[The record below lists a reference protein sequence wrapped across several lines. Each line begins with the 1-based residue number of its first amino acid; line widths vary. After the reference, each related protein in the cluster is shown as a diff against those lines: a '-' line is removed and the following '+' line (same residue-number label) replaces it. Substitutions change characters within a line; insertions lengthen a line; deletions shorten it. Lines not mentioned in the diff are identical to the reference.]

1 MRKFAVLLVVLLLA
15 AVGLY
20 VAGGRLPGASIQIVQ
35 PEQFAG
41 SNTPVR
47 VTIGALPA
55 ALSSVDVVVEQDGR
69 STPLVSTSGGAG
81 NAAVTADG
89 AAATRV
95 DTRISPE
102 TVPGLHSG
110 PARLVVTATRPV
122 LRGLRRI
129 TTTASRELQVRLEPP
144 TVSVL
149 SSQHYIKVG
158 GAELVVYRVAPAD
171 VSSGVRVG
179 EIEYPGY
186 PATGVHADGVS
197 ITDPAV
203 RVAFF
208 ALGWDQP
215 LDTPI
220 DVFARDAAGNT
231 AQVALEHR
239 TFPSPARSS
248 RIAIT
253 DAFLQRVVPAILAS
267 TKEVAPTGSLVDQF
281 LVINGDLR
289 KRNAAT
295 IASFAAHTAPEMLW
309 GGVAFHP
316 FTNSAA
322 ESAFADRRTYVYD
335 GREIDHQV
343 HLGFDLA
350 SYAHTPVVAAN
361 RGRVLYAAEL
371 GIYGNCVILDHGMGV
386 QSLYGHMSS
395 LQVKPGDVV
404 DKGQTLGLSGMTGLA
419 GGDHLHFTMLVNG
432 QMVTP
437 LEWWDAHWIQDR
449 ILRKLR
455 AVD

>member
-1 MRKFAVLLVVLLLA
+1 MRKIVVLLVVLAAA

-20 VAGGRLPGASIQIVQ
+20 FAGGRLPGPSVEIVQ
-35 PEQFAG
+35 PERFAG
-41 SNTPVR
+41 ADTSVQ
-47 VTIGALPA
+47 VTIGAPA
-55 ALSSVDVVVEQDGR
+55 ASLSSIEVVVEQDGQA
-69 STPLVSTSGGAG
+69 TPLVSASGTAG
-81 NAAVTADG
+81 NAAVTSDG
-89 AAATRV
+89 TTTRV
-95 DTRISPE
+95 DARIAPA

-110 PARLVVTATRPV
+110 AAQLVVTAARPV
-122 LRGLRRI
+122 LRGLRHV
-129 TTTASRELQVRLEPP
+129 TTTASRDLEVRLEPP

-158 GAELVVYRVAPAD
+158 GAEIAVYRVSPGD
-171 VSSGVRVG
+171 VTSGVRVG
-179 EIEYPGY
+179 DIEYPGY

-197 ITDPAV
+197 ITDPSV

-208 ALGWDQP
+208 ALAWDQP
-215 LDTPI
+215 LDTPMV
-220 DVFARDAAGNT
+220 VFARDAAGN
-231 AQVALEHR
+231 VAEAALDHR
-239 TFPSPARSS
+239 AFPSPARSS
-248 RIAIT
+248 RIAIS

-267 TKEVAPTGSLVDQF
+267 TKEITPTGSLVDQF
-281 LVINGDLR
+281 LAINGDLR

-322 ESAFADRRTYVYD
+322 ESSFADRRTYVYD

-395 LQVKPGDVV
+395 LQVKPGDLV

-437 LEWWDAHWIQDR
+437 LEWWDGHWIQDR

-455 AVD
+455 ALD

>member
-1 MRKFAVLLVVLLLA
+1 MRKIVVLLVVLVA
-15 AVGLY
+15 AAAGLY
-20 VAGGRLPGASIQIVQ
+20 YAGGRLPGPSVQIVQ
-35 PEQFAG
+35 PERFAG
-41 SNTPVR
+41 ADTPVQ
-47 VTIGALPA
+47 VTIGTPA
-55 ALSSVDVVVEQDGR
+55 ASLSSVDVVLEQDGR
-69 STPLVSTSGGAG
+69 STPLVAAAGGAG
-81 NAAVTADG
+81 NAAVTSDG
-89 AAATRV
+89 TTTHVEARIAAG
-95 DTRISPE
+95 

-110 PARLVVTATRPV
+110 AARLVVTAGRPV
-122 LRGLRRI
+122 LRGLRQVR
-129 TTTASRELQVRLEPP
+129 TTVSRDLQVRLEPP
-144 TVSVL
+144 SVSVL

-158 GAELVVYRVAPAD
+158 GAEVAVYRVSPGD
-171 VSSGVRVG
+171 VASGVRVG
-179 EIEYPGY
+179 DIEYPGY
-186 PATGVHADGVS
+186 PASGVHAEGVS
-197 ITDPAV
+197 ITDPSI

-208 ALGWDQP
+208 ALAWDQP
-215 LDTPI
+215 LDTPMA
-220 DVFARDAAGNT
+220 VFARDPAGNT
-231 AQVALEHR
+231 AEAPLDHR
-239 TFPSPARSS
+239 TFPSPARAS
-248 RIAIT
+248 RIQIT
-253 DAFLQRVVPAILAS
+253 DAFLQRVIPSILAN
-267 TKEVAPTGSLVDQF
+267 TKEVTPTGSLVDQF
-281 LVINGDLR
+281 LVVNGELR

-295 IASFAAHTAPEMLW
+295 IASFAAHTDPEMLW

-322 ESAFADRRTYVYD
+322 ESSFADRRTYIYD

-361 RGRVLYAAEL
+361 RGRVLYAAQL
-371 GIYGNCVILDHGMGV
+371 GIYGNCVILDHGMGL

-395 LQVKPGDVV
+395 LQVKPGDLVE
-404 DKGQTLGLSGMTGLA
+404 KGQTLGLSGMTGLA

>member
-1 MRKFAVLLVVLLLA
+1 MRKIAVLLVVIVA
-15 AVGLY
+15 AAAGLFF
-20 VAGGRLPGASIQIVQ
+20 AGGRLPGPSVQIVQ
-35 PEQFAG
+35 PQRFAG
-41 SNTPVR
+41 ADTPVQ
-47 VTIGALPA
+47 VTIATPA
-55 ALSSVDVVVEQDGR
+55 ASLSSIDVVLEQDGR
-69 STPLVSTSGGAG
+69 STPLVAASGAAG
-81 NAAVTADG
+81 NAAVTSDG
-89 AAATRV
+89 TTTHVEA
-95 DTRISPE
+95 RIAPG

-110 PARLVVTATRPV
+110 AAHLVVTAARPV
-122 LRGLRRI
+122 LRGLRHVS
-129 TTTASRELQVRLEPP
+129 TTVSRDLEVRLEPP
-144 TVSVL
+144 TVSVI
-149 SSQHYIKVG
+149 SSQHYVKVG
-158 GAELVVYRVAPAD
+158 GAEIAVYRVSPAD

-179 EIEYPGY
+179 DIDYPGY

-197 ITDPAV
+197 ITDPSI

-208 ALGWDQP
+208 ALAWDQP
-215 LDTPI
+215 LDTPMQ
-220 DVFARDAAGNT
+220 VFARDAAGNT
-231 AQVALEHR
+231 AAVALEHR
-239 TFPSPARSS
+239 AFPSPARAS
-248 RIAIT
+248 RIAIS
-253 DAFLQRVVPAILAS
+253 DAFLQRVVPAILAN
-267 TKEVAPTGSLVDQF
+267 TKEITPTGSLVDQF
-281 LVINGDLR
+281 LAINGDLR

-322 ESAFADRRTYVYD
+322 ESAFADRRTYIYE

-361 RGRVLYAAEL
+361 RGRVLYAAQL

-395 LQVKPGDVV
+395 LQVKPGDLV

>member
-1 MRKFAVLLVVLLLA
+1 MRKIAVLLVVLMAA

-20 VAGGRLPGASIQIVQ
+20 VAGGRLPGPSVQIVH
-35 PEQFAG
+35 PERFVGAD
-41 SNTPVR
+41 TPVE
-47 VTIGALPA
+47 VTIGTPA
-55 ALSSVDVVVEQDGR
+55 ASLSSIQVVVEQDGR
-69 STPLVSTSGGAG
+69 STPLVSASGAAG

-89 AAATRV
+89 ATTRV
-95 DTRISPE
+95 VARIAPG

-110 PARLVVTATRPV
+110 AARLVVTAARPV
-122 LRGLRRI
+122 LRGLRQV
-129 TTTASRELQVRLEPP
+129 TTSVSRDLEVRLQPP

-158 GAELVVYRVAPAD
+158 GAEIAVYRVSPGD
-171 VSSGVRVG
+171 VASGVRVG
-179 EIEYPGY
+179 DIDYPGY
-186 PATGVHADGVS
+186 PGTGVHAEGVS
-197 ITDPAV
+197 ITDPSI

-220 DVFARDAAGNT
+220 QVYARDAAGNT
-231 AQVALEHR
+231 AAVALEHR
-239 TFPSPARSS
+239 TFPSPARAS
-248 RIAIT
+248 RIAIS
-253 DAFLQRVVPAILAS
+253 DAFLQRVVPAILAN
-267 TKEVAPTGSLVDQF
+267 TKEITPTGSLVDQF
-281 LVINGDLR
+281 LAINGDLR

-295 IASFAAHTAPEMLW
+295 IASFAAHSAPEMLW

-322 ESAFADRRTYVYD
+322 ESSFADRRTYVYD

-361 RGRVLYAAEL
+361 RGRVLYAAQL

-386 QSLYGHMSS
+386 QSLYGHLSS
-395 LQVKPGDVV
+395 LQVKPGDLV